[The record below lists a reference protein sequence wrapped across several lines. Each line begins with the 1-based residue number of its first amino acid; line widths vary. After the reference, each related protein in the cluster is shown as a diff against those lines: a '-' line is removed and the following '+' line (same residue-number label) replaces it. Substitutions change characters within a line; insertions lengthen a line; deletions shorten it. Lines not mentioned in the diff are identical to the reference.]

1 MSDNIR
7 LRGKYYYYD
16 IMIDGK
22 RYKGTTK
29 TGDKKL
35 AEHIADTIK
44 ADLLRKKHDLP
55 SVINYRF
62 KDLWELYIS
71 SRLTTEGTRE
81 VRINAAKHF
90 LPIFKDKQIA
100 GIMRDQI
107 ENYQLKR
114 KLEIISLPKN
124 QNKREQEIS
133 FRLVNI
139 EISTLHNFFNF
150 CIEKGYI
157 DKNPCAG
164 IKKLNELS
172 RLKTLSEEDIEKLIN
187 GATNKLTKDL
197 ISFLIYTGCRK
208 GEALNLKW
216 DDVDLKNG
224 VIAIKATKT
233 RYDRHIPISAPLEAV
248 LTGIEKYQI
257 SLPASSEKHD
267 FSAGKDGLYV
277 FNKNGAKIGDFKRS
291 FHTAC
296 KNARLK
302 DLHIH
307 DLRHV
312 FASALTMNDVS
323 LYKTGILLGHRT
335 PNMTQRYAHLKPSE
349 LKKEIEKAF
358 GKEDRKDL
366 KREEYERALKIIREY
381 EKEKNGGK

>member
-35 AEHIADTIK
+35 AEQIISTIK
-44 ADLLRKKHDLP
+44 TDILRKKHDLP
-55 SVINYRF
+55 SNIKYHF
-62 KDLWELYIS
+62 KDIWDIYIKS
-71 SRLTTEGTRE
+71 LANSPRTLENKH
-81 VRINAAKHF
+81 VDSKHF
-90 LPIFKDKQIA
+90 LPFFGNKIIDTIKSSDIK
-100 GIMRDQI
+100 
-107 ENYQLKR
+107 EYQLNR
-114 KLEIISLPKN
+114 K
-124 QNKREQEIS
+124 
-133 FRLVNI
+133 I
-139 EISTLHNFFNF
+139 EISKKSKNLGKRESEISYKTINLEIGTLSHFFNY

-172 RLKTLSEEDIEKLIN
+172 RVKTLSDEDIEKLIN

-248 LTGIEKYQI
+248 LTCIERNPDC
-257 SLPASSEKHD
+257 S
-267 FSAGKDGLYV
+267 YV
-277 FNKNGAKIGDFKRS
+277 FNRNGAKLSDFKRS

-296 KNARLK
+296 RNAGLK

-358 GKEDRKDL
+358 GKKNEEREEEI

-381 EKEKNGGK
+381 EKNGGK